1 MRTTYLKR
9 TTIAAATIAL
19 VLGAAGCTGD
29 EEAEPTLEPAP
40 TGGVSDSGGAEPP
53 EGQQGD
59 EPVEAAPGE
68 CAAPEGTAELPK
80 EAPSVDSW
88 EAVGQTTAPQSSTY
102 GPLEQEGELWT
113 CYERSATG
121 ALFAVAYVFA
131 AMGQVEGFADA
142 WVPAGEFHDLVAEQE
157 AADAPAMSGTLTPAA
172 FRYVAYSGD
181 SAVIDLVTEYA
192 NAEGNAYLSMRF
204 AVSWDGDSWVV
215 DAERSSKEPTPIEN
229 LDGYVRW
236 E

>member
-1 MRTTYLKR
+1 MRTTYLKQ

-19 VLGAAGCTGD
+19 LLGAAGCTGD
-29 EEAEPTLEPAP
+29 EDAEPTLEPAP
-40 TGGVSDSGGAEPP
+40 AGGVSDSGGAEPSEEQP
-53 EGQQGD
+53 GD
-59 EPVEAAPGE
+59 ETVKAAPGE

-80 EAPSVDSW
+80 EAPPVDSW
-88 EAVGQTTAPQSSTY
+88 EVVGQTSAPQSTAY
-102 GPLEQEGELWT
+102 GPFEQEGELWT
-113 CYERSATG
+113 CYEHSAAG
-121 ALFAVAYVFA
+121 ALFAATYVFA

-172 FRYVAYSGD
+172 YRYIAYSGD
-181 SAVIDLVTEYA
+181 SAVIDLVNEFA
-192 NAEGNAYLSMRF
+192 NAEGSAYLSMRF
-204 AVSWDGDSWVV
+204 AVSWDGDRWTV
-215 DAERSSKEPTPIEN
+215 DVERSSKEPTPIEN